1 MVNAGSNG
9 KVSEYTA
16 SKFILYVRAKPQT
29 SQGAHADP
37 CSPLKAPTM
46 ENWTTEGGDVI
57 W

>member
-57 W
+57 